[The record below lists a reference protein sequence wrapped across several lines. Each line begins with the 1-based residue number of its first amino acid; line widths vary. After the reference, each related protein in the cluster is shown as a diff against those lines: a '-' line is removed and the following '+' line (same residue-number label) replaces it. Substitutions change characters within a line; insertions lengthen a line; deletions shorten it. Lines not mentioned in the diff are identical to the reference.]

1 MPALVETKNVIPKDV
16 KALIFDCDGTVL
28 DTMPLHWKAWCEICK
43 ETGLNFAKKDFLR
56 LAGVPGKYIIRDL
69 AIKQS
74 IILDPLEVYQRKR
87 TVFLK
92 GLSTVESIPC
102 VLRFVYEAK
111 KKGIPVAVASGSSR
125 AQVEKALAAAGVR
138 HLFDVVVGNE
148 DYTNPKPSPDAFLTA
163 AFKLGVDPEDCW
175 GFEDADIG
183 LEAIKAAGL
192 AKSFDVRNFKG
203 YPQTLQSIS

>member
-1 MPALVETKNVIPKDV
+1 MPALDDTKNMIPKDV
-16 KALIFDCDGTVL
+16 KALIFDCDGTIL
-28 DTMPLHWKAWCEICK
+28 DTMPLHWKAWCQICE

-92 GLSTVESIPC
+92 GLPTVRSIPC

-111 KKGIPVAVASGSSR
+111 KQGIPVAVASGSSR
-125 AQVEKALAAAGVR
+125 AQVEKG
-138 HLFDVVVGNE
+138 
-148 DYTNPKPSPDAFLTA
+148 
-163 AFKLGVDPEDCW
+163 
-175 GFEDADIG
+175 
-183 LEAIKAAGL
+183 
-192 AKSFDVRNFKG
+192 
-203 YPQTLQSIS
+203 